1 VAGVVDVWLRRA
13 VLVAVALAATPSPV
27 LAGTI
32 GPDDSAGSTS
42 VSAGSGVIGAG
53 VVVSGGGVS
62 GSSGGSGSGCVW
74 RPATVA
80 DFPGLGESQVTG
92 DGGIER
98 VTAAGRPETGFI
110 RECPDRAPVFV
121 WVDTGPTVEELLVE
135 AAVQVQR
142 RVPVPVFDVSPAPQR
157 GGIVYLGMWLAVQ
170 DPGPVSVTARVG
182 DVFATVTA
190 TVASTR
196 FEFGNGDVVECPG
209 VGTPI
214 VDPSVVE
221 EGPCGYTYREISAP
235 GEPYRLAATIT
246 WTVTYQ
252 TSSGSG
258 ALDSLTTSTAVAYPV
273 GEIQT
278 IGIAG

>member
-1 VAGVVDVWLRRA
+1 VI
-13 VLVAVALAATPSPV
+13 LVAILGLIPAASVDAVTGSS
-27 LAGTI
+27 GQD
-32 GPDDSAGSTS
+32 GSGSTS

-53 VVVSGGGVS
+53 VVVPGGEVS
-62 GSSGGSGSGCVW
+62 GSSGGSGSSCSW

-98 VTAAGRPETGFI
+98 ITAAGRPETGFI
-110 RECPDRAPVFV
+110 RECPDRAPAFV
-121 WVDTGPTVEELLVE
+121 WVDTGPTAEELLAD
-135 AAVQVQR
+135 AAAQVQR
-142 RVPVPVFDVSPAPQR
+142 RVPVPVFDVNPTPER
-157 GGIVYLGMWLAVQ
+157 GGIVHLGMWLAVQ

-182 DVFATVTA
+182 NVYATVTA

-196 FEFGNGDVVECPG
+196 FELGNGDVVECPG

-214 VDPSVVE
+214 IDPSVVE
-221 EGPCGYTYREISAP
+221 QGPCGYTYQEISAP
-235 GEPYRLAATIT
+235 GDPYRLAATIT
-246 WTVTYQ
+246 WTVAYQ

-258 ALDSLTTSTAVAYPV
+258 TLDALTTTNSVAYPV